1 MMTPKEEESEMTLA
15 VSPPFDEAQ
24 TSPQQDEQSAMIVE
38 TETEESP
45 TNPECKE
52 NEGAGEEGA
61 HIADVEDSSL
71 THDVETPEDE
81 ETTDERTDLVEQV
94 NGDDITETDPES
106 FNRSSVVQKLHPYA
120 TDVLIPA
127 ERKEASSDPVQDVV
141 DTSKDENLESEGSS
155 SGQEEG
161 GVSAEFPSEPS
172 DEESAELAMTKH
184 KHYNP
189 HTVTS
194 GNAEDTK
201 ESVGNG
207 EAAGDDS
214 TPVVQGNASAEDGT
228 VEKSSLEKSEMQEE
242 TKPID
247 ETDGIKQDIMDQE
260 AISAEASAE
269 KTVAIEENTMEEND
283 EAIASAEDGV
293 VEEASSDSPET
304 QEEAK
309 PIDGADGIKQDIMD
323 QEPISAEASAEKTV
337 AIEENTTKENDEAT
351 CIASAEDGVVE
362 ESSSD
367 LPETQEEAKP
377 IEEANGIKQ
386 DILDKAINAAA
397 AEKTVETE
405 ENMEENDESSATMES
420 EKAEAKRVADG
431 SVDEDQELKQGH
443 DAGEQKQ
450 ELLRLVT
457 FVEEVEHQVA
467 EEASVS
473 EDVHSANEVT
483 EEETRRMIEEIQMT
497 AEKAQDKTDHA
508 SLSSSEEVTQEEM
521 EKMIEE
527 MRLAAEKA
535 TPVLKEVTEQEVER
549 MIEEMRMAEKAT
561 PVSKEVTEQ
570 EEVER
575 MIEEMRMAAEATSN
589 SEDVT
594 EQEMQRMIDEMRM
607 SAEQADEETG
617 FANQAPLNPQ
627 EHAIRERY
635 GYLMGLVSTTDLQEI
650 VENEK
655 TRRRQQLQQQRNT
668 KSGKYQEQDD
678 ILSLMES
685 QTTITTADK
694 TIHGPYKISY
704 IFMILIAMVGLA
716 LAIAAVVY
724 YVQQDSE

>member
-71 THDVETPEDE
+71 TYDVETPEDE

-283 EAIASAEDGV
+283 EA
-293 VEEASSDSPET
+293 
-304 QEEAK
+304 
-309 PIDGADGIKQDIMD
+309 
-323 QEPISAEASAEKTV
+323 
-337 AIEENTTKENDEAT
+337 
-351 CIASAEDGVVE
+351 IASAEDGVVE